1 MDRDSAAHYLRRG
14 VVLFGTD
21 WTESRGRVLLVVN
34 QLLVTFFVLYMA
46 AVWIILSARSA
57 KLSHTEPWSICVGK
71 LEGFR
76 GVLDLGLCTVLG
88 RDLPKYLSLWVLQK

>member
-1 MDRDSAAHYLRRG
+1 MCQHWVEQAPHWEWWPVPLDRGSAAHYLCRG

-57 KLSHTEPWSICVGK
+57 KL
-71 LEGFR
+71 
-76 GVLDLGLCTVLG
+76 
-88 RDLPKYLSLWVLQK
+88 